1 MRENPYEEYKNLR
14 TIKDVAKWV
23 VSEKV
28 GYFGTT
34 KTLLYSSSVEA
45 ISGSLFYQERKFTTP
60 AAWAEYV
67 SNMADKVVDY
77 IIKNDKC
84 LVPIYN
90 R

>member
-1 MRENPYEEYKNLR
+1 MNGVYDEYKDLK

-23 VSEKV
+23 VNKKV
-28 GYFGTT
+28 SCFGTT
-34 KTLLYSSSVEA
+34 KQLLYSASVSGV
-45 ISGSLFYQERKFTTP
+45 SGSLFYQKREFATP
-60 AAWAEYV
+60 VAWAEYV
-67 SNMADKVVDY
+67 SSTADKIVDY